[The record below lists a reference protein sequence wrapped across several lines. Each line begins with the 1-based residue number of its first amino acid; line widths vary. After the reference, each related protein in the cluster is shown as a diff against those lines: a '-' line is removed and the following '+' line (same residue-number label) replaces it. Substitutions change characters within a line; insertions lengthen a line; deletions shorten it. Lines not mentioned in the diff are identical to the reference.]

1 MLKLEHDLTTGK
13 AQEFEAKCCEHSFES
28 ACACCMAECDNC
40 LEA

>member
-1 MLKLEHDLTTGK
+1 MKKLEYDFTTK
-13 AQEFEAKCCEHSFES
+13 KIQQYEAKCCEHNFES